1 MRRKSINS
9 VINFGALN
17 EFEAEKNFSK
27 LLVLK
32 NK

>member
-9 VINFGALN
+9 VINGALN